1 MGMRRFEARDAP
13 RLRALEPD
21 EAPEVGDIFQAFLK
35 ERGNVPNMFRT
46 LARRAEHL
54 RTMIDHFQTVM
65 RKGGVPPLLKELI
78 SVRVSALNDCH
89 Y

>member
-1 MGMRRFEARDAP
+1 MSETHEGP

-21 EAPEVGDIFQAFLK
+21 EAPEVQDIFDAFLK
-35 ERGNVPNMFRT
+35 ERGNIPNMFRT
-46 LARRAEHL
+46 LARRGECM
-54 RTMIDHFQTVM
+54 RTMIDHFRVVM
-65 RKGGVPPLLKELI
+65 RTGTVSPLLKEFI